1 MQGTEEAAP
10 AEPEVALGLRE
21 RQKRARRDAL
31 VDAAHAL
38 VEADGLEAVTVDAI
52 CRRAG
57 VSTRTFFNYFESKD
71 DAVLGLP
78 PWRLDDE
85 ATRVFAAGGPTGRL
99 GADVTTLVQSLVDR
113 HPVARHRIACAM
125 ELAEREPAL
134 LTRQVAAFHRHHL
147 EVAQLV
153 ATRLGAAVGDP
164 QVEAATALVLALVR
178 ASFVEWF
185 AGDEE
190 RPVSELVPG
199 VVTRLRDL
207 LAD

>member
-1 MQGTEEAAP
+1 MTDAAP
-10 AEPEVALGLRE
+10 GADPGLGLRE

-31 VDAAHAL
+31 VDAAQEL
-38 VEADGLEAVTVDAI
+38 VEGEGLDAVTVDAI

-78 PWRLDDE
+78 PWQLDDE
-85 ATRVFAAGGPTGRL
+85 ATRAFVAGGPSGRL
-99 GADVTTLVQSLVDR
+99 GADVTALVQALVDK

-125 ELAEREPAL
+125 ELAQREPAL
-134 LTRQVAAFHRHHL
+134 LTRQVAAFHRHHV
-147 EVAQLV
+147 EVAHLV
-153 ATRLGAAVGDP
+153 ARRLDLPVADP

-178 ASFVEWF
+178 ASYVAWH

-199 VVTRLRDL
+199 VIARMRDL